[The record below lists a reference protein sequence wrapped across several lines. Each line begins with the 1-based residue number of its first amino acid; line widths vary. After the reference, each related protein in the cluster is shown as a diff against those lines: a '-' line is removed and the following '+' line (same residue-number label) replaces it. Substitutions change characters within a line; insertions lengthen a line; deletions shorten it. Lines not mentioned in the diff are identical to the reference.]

1 MDKMKV
7 IFLIPC
13 YNASLNIESLATSLV
28 EQKNDN
34 WSAIFIDDMSIDETS
49 ETVRALRSDKFT
61 LIKNKEK
68 KYALKNIVDTART
81 FQNDED
87 IIIAIV
93 DGDDSL
99 CNENT
104 VDLLIEAYS
113 NGKDVVWTGHVW
125 DVNGLNISKPM
136 PDIVDPYAWP
146 WCSSHLKTFKASLIS
161 KISDDNFI
169 NTDGTWFKRGYDQ
182 ALMLPII
189 HVSSKRHFV
198 PDVCYRYNINSVS
211 IPKRDYAERSQIS
224 TINIVR
230 SRGFLG

>member
-1 MDKMKV
+1 MKV

-34 WSAIFIDDMSIDETS
+34 WSAIFIDDMSIDDTP

-68 KYALKNIVDTART
+68 KYALKNIVDTARS

-104 VDLLIEAYS
+104 VDLLIEAYG

-136 PDIVDPYAWP
+136 PDIVDPYD
-146 WCSSHLKTFKASLIS
+146 SL
-161 KISDDNFI
+161 
-169 NTDGTWFKRGYDQ
+169 
-182 ALMLPII
+182 
-189 HVSSKRHFV
+189 
-198 PDVCYRYNINSVS
+198 
-211 IPKRDYAERSQIS
+211 
-224 TINIVR
+224 
-230 SRGFLG
+230 